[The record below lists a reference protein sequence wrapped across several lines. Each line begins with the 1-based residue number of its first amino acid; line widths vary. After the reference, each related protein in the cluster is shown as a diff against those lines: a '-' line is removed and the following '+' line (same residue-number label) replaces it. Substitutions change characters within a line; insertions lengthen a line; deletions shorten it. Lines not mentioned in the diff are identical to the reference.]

1 MQAMPIGVFAVSFKD
16 ALSEESRGI
25 SVLAHYVKEDAG
37 RAGMLYVNEYNQETI
52 VKRSD
57 ASIMS
62 DDAQLE
68 LIYYYSSYEMAILRI
83 PLMETIGK
91 QTMISSC
98 NTILKTINLFIFI
111 MTEPL

>member
-1 MQAMPIGVFAVSFKD
+1 MKAIKKIALCLAVLFVMQAMPIGVFAVSFKD
-16 ALSEESRGI
+16 ALSEDSRGI

-68 LIYYYSSYEMAILRI
+68 LIYYYSSYEN
-83 PLMETIGK
+83 GY
-91 QTMISSC
+91 SSHSPYG
-98 NTILKTINLFIFI
+98 NHWKTN
-111 MTEPL
+111 